1 MHPPPPPSPS
11 ETELRRIYIDALER
25 AVRHAAVHVSRDEAR
40 EIGHH
45 VASAIARRFAEEKQ
59 GADVTRQSPIND
71 LDAFVH
77 RAVLNRL
84 RELWRAKRRRN
95 VVEQTYHAERSA
107 VAPAW
112 TQPGSSL
119 ESRELHRVIDAAI
132 AAMPDVRREVFLR
145 IRRDQR
151 SYKEV
156 AAELGIGVGTVHTHL
171 SRANAALRD
180 AVAEFRAGV
189 NASPIGQRTIGTG
202 T

>member
-1 MHPPPPPSPS
+1 MQPPPPAD
-11 ETELRRIYIDALER
+11 TELRRIYMDALER

-45 VASAIARRFAEEKQ
+45 VASAIARRFAEERDG
-59 GADVTRQSPIND
+59 GALASQSPIVD
-71 LDAFVH
+71 VDAFVH

-84 RELWRAKRRRN
+84 RELWRAKRRRSAA
-95 VVEQTYHAERSA
+95 EQADHDERTA

-112 TQPGSSL
+112 TQPGSNL
-119 ESRELHRVIDAAI
+119 ESRELHRVIEAAI
-132 AAMPDVRREVFLR
+132 AAMPETRRAVFLR
-145 IRRDQR
+145 VRRDQR

-180 AVAEFRAGV
+180 AVADFRGAGDAINV
-189 NASPIGQRTIGTG
+189 ARRTIGTG

>member
-1 MHPPPPPSPS
+1 MHPPPPPPS
-11 ETELRRIYIDALER
+11 ETELRRVYIDALER

-45 VASAIARRFAEEKQ
+45 VASAIARRYAQERE
-59 GADVTRQSPIND
+59 GNVAPSPISD
-71 LDAFVH
+71 VDAFVH

-95 VVEQTYHAERSA
+95 VVEQTYHSERSA

-112 TQPGSSL
+112 TQPGANL

-132 AAMPDVRREVFLR
+132 AAMPEVRREVFLR

-180 AVAEFRAGV
+180 AVAEFRAVG
-189 NASPIGQRTIGTG
+189 NANTIGQRTIGTG

>member
-1 MHPPPPPSPS
+1 MSSPPP
-11 ETELRRIYIDALER
+11 TDADLRRIYMDALER

-45 VASAIARRFAEEKQ
+45 VASAIARRFAEDRHR
-59 GADVTRQSPIND
+59 GDVGIQSPINE

-84 RELWRAKRRRN
+84 RELWRAKRRRSA
-95 VVEQTYHAERSA
+95 AERAYHDERSS

-112 TQPGSSL
+112 TQPGSNL
-119 ESRELHRVIDAAI
+119 ESRELHRVIEAAI
-132 AAMPDVRREVFLR
+132 ASMPETRREVFLR
-145 IRRDQR
+145 VRRDQR

-156 AAELGIGVGTVHTHL
+156 ADELGIGVGTVHTHL

-180 AVAEFRAGV
+180 AVADFRGSNDANTV
-189 NASPIGQRTIGTG
+189 ARRTIGTG

>member
-1 MHPPPPPSPS
+1 MHPPPPPS
-11 ETELRRIYIDALER
+11 ETELRRIYMDALER

-45 VASAIARRFAEEKQ
+45 VASAIARRCAEEKENHDL
-59 GADVTRQSPIND
+59 ARPPINE

-84 RELWRAKRRRN
+84 RELWRAKRRRSA
-95 VVEQTYHAERSA
+95 VEQTYHNERSA

-112 TQPGSSL
+112 TQPGSNL
-119 ESRELHRVIDAAI
+119 ESRELHRIIDAAI
-132 AAMPDVRREVFLR
+132 AAMPDGRRQVFLR

-180 AVAEFRAGV
+180 AVAEFRGAGDPS
-189 NASPIGQRTIGTG
+189 ALGHRTMGTG

>member
-1 MHPPPPPSPS
+1 MQPLPPAD
-11 ETELRRIYIDALER
+11 TELRRVYIDALER

-45 VASAIARRFAEEKQ
+45 VASAIARRFAEERDG
-59 GADVTRQSPIND
+59 GAVASQSPIVD
-71 LDAFVH
+71 VDAFVH

-84 RELWRAKRRRN
+84 RELWRAKRRRSAA
-95 VVEQTYHAERSA
+95 EQAYHDERNA

-112 TQPGSSL
+112 TQPGSNL
-119 ESRELHRVIDAAI
+119 ESRELHRVIEAAI
-132 AAMPDVRREVFLR
+132 AAMPETRRAVFLR
-145 IRRDQR
+145 VRRDQR

-180 AVAEFRAGV
+180 AVADFRGAGD
-189 NASPIGQRTIGTG
+189 ASNVARRTIGTG

>member
-1 MHPPPPPSPS
+1 MPSSPPP
-11 ETELRRIYIDALER
+11 TDNELRRIYLDALER
-25 AVRHAAVHVSRDEAR
+25 AVRHAAVHVSWDEAR

-45 VASAIARRFAEEKQ
+45 VASAIARRFAEERN
-59 GADVTRQSPIND
+59 GGDVTNRSPIAE

-84 RELWRAKRRRN
+84 RELWRAKRRRSA
-95 VVEQTYHAERSA
+95 VEQTYHNERTA

-112 TQPGSSL
+112 TQPGSNL
-119 ESRELHRVIDAAI
+119 ESRELHRVIEAAI
-132 AAMPDVRREVFLR
+132 AAMPEVRRKVFLS

-151 SYKEV
+151 SYREV

-180 AVAEFRAGV
+180 AVAGFRGADDAT
-189 NASPIGQRTIGTG
+189 NARRTIGTG

>member
-1 MHPPPPPSPS
+1 MHAPPP
-11 ETELRRIYIDALER
+11 TDAELRRIYMDALER

-45 VASAIARRFAEEKQ
+45 VASAIARRFAEDRHR
-59 GADVTRQSPIND
+59 GDVALQSPINE

-84 RELWRAKRRRN
+84 RELWRAKRRRS
-95 VVEQTYHAERSA
+95 VAEQAYHDERSS

-112 TQPGSSL
+112 TQPGSNL
-119 ESRELHRVIDAAI
+119 ESRELHRVIEATI
-132 AAMPDVRREVFLR
+132 AAMPETRREVFLR
-145 IRRDQR
+145 VRRDQR

-156 AAELGIGVGTVHTHL
+156 ADELGIGVGTVHTHL

-180 AVAEFRAGV
+180 AVADFRGSIDANTV
-189 NASPIGQRTIGTG
+189 ARRTIGTG

>member
-1 MHPPPPPSPS
+1 MRPPLPPS
-11 ETELRRIYIDALER
+11 EAELRRIYIDALER
-25 AVRHAAVHVSRDEAR
+25 AVRHAAVHVSPDEAR

-45 VASAIARRFAEEKQ
+45 IASAIAKRYAEPD
-59 GADVTRQSPIND
+59 GHD
-71 LDAFVH
+71 LVRDLEAFVH

-84 RELWRAKRRRN
+84 RELWRASRRRN
-95 VVEQTYHAERSA
+95 AVEQTYHSERSA

-112 TQPGSSL
+112 TQPGSNL

-132 AAMPDVRREVFLR
+132 AAMPDVRRQVFLR

-171 SRANAALRD
+171 SRANAVLRD
-180 AVAEFRAGV
+180 AVAAFRGADD
-189 NASPIGQRTIGTG
+189 ATAIGPRTIGTG

>member
-1 MHPPPPPSPS
+1 MQPLPPSD
-11 ETELRRIYIDALER
+11 TELRRIYIDALER

-45 VASAIARRFAEEKQ
+45 VASAIARRFAEERDR
-59 GADVTRQSPIND
+59 GDVAGESTINE

-84 RELWRAKRRRN
+84 RELWRAKRRRSA
-95 VVEQTYHAERSA
+95 VEQTYHNERSA

-112 TQPGSSL
+112 TQPDSNL
-119 ESRELHRVIDAAI
+119 ESRELHRVIEATI
-132 AAMPDVRREVFLR
+132 AAMPETRREVFLR

-156 AAELGIGVGTVHTHL
+156 ADALGIGVGTVHTHL

-180 AVAEFRAGV
+180 AIADFRGAGAANPVAR
-189 NASPIGQRTIGTG
+189 RTIGTG

>member
-1 MHPPPPPSPS
+1 MHPPPPPS
-11 ETELRRIYIDALER
+11 ETELRRIYIDALES

-45 VASAIARRFAEEKQ
+45 VASAIVRRYAEEKDT
-59 GADVTRQSPIND
+59 ADVARGSPVND

-84 RELWRAKRRRN
+84 RELWRAKRRRS
-95 VVEQTYHAERSA
+95 VVEQTYHSERSA

-112 TQPGSSL
+112 TQPGSNL

-132 AAMPDVRREVFLR
+132 AAMPDVRRQVFLR

-180 AVAEFRAGV
+180 AVAEFRGVGDAG
-189 NASPIGQRTIGTG
+189 ASGHRTIGTG

>member
-1 MHPPPPPSPS
+1 MQPPPPAD
-11 ETELRRIYIDALER
+11 TELRRIYMDALER

-45 VASAIARRFAEEKQ
+45 VASAIARRFAEERDG
-59 GADVTRQSPIND
+59 GALASQSPIVD
-71 LDAFVH
+71 VDAFVH

-84 RELWRAKRRRN
+84 RELWRAKRRRSAA
-95 VVEQTYHAERSA
+95 EQAYHDERTA

-112 TQPGSSL
+112 TQPGSNL
-119 ESRELHRVIDAAI
+119 ESRELHRVIEAAI
-132 AAMPDVRREVFLR
+132 AAMPETRRAVFLR
-145 IRRDQR
+145 VRRDQR

-180 AVAEFRAGV
+180 AVAEFRGADNASV
-189 NASPIGQRTIGTG
+189 NAPRTIGTG